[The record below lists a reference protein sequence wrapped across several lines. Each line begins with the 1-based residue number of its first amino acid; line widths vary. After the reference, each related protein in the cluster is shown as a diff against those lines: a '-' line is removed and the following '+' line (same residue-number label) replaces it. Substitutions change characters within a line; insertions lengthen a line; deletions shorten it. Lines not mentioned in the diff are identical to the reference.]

1 MLKFLFLLALA
12 FFGNSGI
19 CARSLTLEDG
29 VVSYVLGKHLDYLED
44 ASNDLS
50 IAEVQSEDIQ
60 SMFRSSQVETPNFGH
75 TRSSIWIRVKLK
87 NSSQRRDWILE
98 VRAQRIE
105 TMDVYLLGE
114 GFEQRDHQQDGVYFP
129 FSRRAVPARYA
140 NFSIKLPP
148 GGETTL
154 FMRAKAAGSMSLPL
168 VLWQPEAFIKTGYR
182 EQMVMGIYYGT
193 IVAIFLVNL
202 IAFVVIRDIVF
213 VYYLA
218 YLLVFGSLQF
228 ALNGHF
234 IDLFPGSGPSFAA
247 RFVFLFVPLATCAV
261 LQFVRVFLDLKK
273 YLPWANRLIHGLS
286 LVSMLS
292 LLMPLATGN
301 AVAIKFGTA
310 FLFFSVI
317 VCLALSMICL
327 RKCPRQARY
336 FLIAWTGFLVG
347 VVALALKN
355 FNLLPSVFLTEYGM
369 QIGSFFEF
377 ILLTYALA
385 DRVKILRQEREKIQ
399 QDTLQELESRVQ
411 ERTRELVAQREVA
424 ERATQFKSEFLA
436 NMSHEIRT
444 PMNAIVGYA
453 HLALRTE
460 LSTQQK
466 NYLAGVTGA
475 ARSLLGLLDDV
486 LDFSKFEAGK
496 LQLEQAGFNLGDVVG
511 NVSAMTA
518 LQAQDKGIA
527 LTFWI
532 DPGAQ
537 RWLVGDALRFGQVLL
552 NLVNNAIKFTE
563 QGEVA
568 VSIQQNWRRQGMEG
582 GEGEVELAVRVRDTG
597 IGISEEASRHLFQS
611 FNQADRSITR
621 RYGGT
626 GLGLAICKQLVEA
639 MGGGIGL
646 RSAPGQGSTFTF
658 TAVFG
663 VQAGPS
669 PRPSPDRDPRAW
681 DHAPLA
687 QALRR
692 AGGARVLIVE
702 DQEINRQILQE
713 TLEAMG
719 IACRAAVDGLEAVRL
734 ALDPLHP
741 TDLLLMDL
749 QMPRM
754 DGLQACAEIRRH
766 AGMHELPIIALTA
779 HAHPGERQRCLDAG
793 MNDYLTKPLEPGR
806 LAEAMAR
813 WIGHAAASR
822 PPSSSRQPPR
832 DGGLPAAL
840 PGFEGMD
847 AALARVGGNGPL
859 LRRLIVLFGE
869 KFGGF
874 GASMRRAL
882 QAGSKEEAVHLAH
895 MLKGNAASL
904 GARRLADATGALLD
918 GLEEGLPLDGVAA
931 LCARVDADLGVALSA
946 AAGLRDGA
954 AAERGASLPDA
965 PARGGEVQADARAW
979 IGEVADLA
987 AQNDVRAGTLFNE
1000 RRGALRGAG
1009 LDDALDRIGQA
1020 LDSFDFK
1027 AARAGLSALA
1037 AEMRAGRPGDGS
1049 LDRGDDPQADRL

>member
-1 MLKFLFLLALA
+1 MLKFLFLLALV

-19 CARSLTLEDG
+19 CARPLTLEDG
-29 VVSYVLGKHLDYLED
+29 VERYVLGKHLEYFED

-50 IAEVQSEDIQ
+50 IAEVQSEKLEP
-60 SMFRSSQVETPNFGH
+60 MFRPSQVETPNFGH
-75 TRSSIWIRVKLK
+75 TRSSVWVRVKLK
-87 NSSQRRDWILE
+87 NASQRQDWILE

-105 TMDVYLLGE
+105 TMDIYLLGE
-114 GFEQRDHQQDGVYFP
+114 GFEQKDHQQDGVYFP
-129 FSRRAVPARYA
+129 FSTRALPARHA
-140 NFSIKLPP
+140 NFRLHLPP
-148 GGETTL
+148 GAETTL

-168 VLWQPEAFIKTGYR
+168 VLWQPEAFVKTGYR
-182 EQMVMGIYYGT
+182 EQLVMGIYYGT

-202 IAFVVIRDIVF
+202 IAFFVIRDIVF
-213 VYYLA
+213 VYYLV
-218 YLLVFGSLQF
+218 YLLVFGLLQF
-228 ALNGHF
+228 AFNGHF
-234 IDLFPGSGPSFAA
+234 IDVFPGSRPASAA
-247 RFVFLFVPLATCAV
+247 KFVFLFTPLAICAV
-261 LQFVRVFLDLKK
+261 LQFVRVFLDLKR
-273 YLPWANRLIHGLS
+273 YLPWANRLLHALS
-286 LVSMLS
+286 LVAL
-292 LLMPLATGN
+292 LNVLMPLVMGN

-310 FLFFSVI
+310 LLFFSV
-317 VCLALSMICL
+317 VACLALSVICL

-347 VVALALKN
+347 VIALALKN

-424 ERATQFKSEFLA
+424 EKATQFKSEFLA

-460 LSTQQK
+460 LSAQQK

-496 LQLEQAGFNLGDVVG
+496 LQLEQAGFDLGDVVG

-532 DPGAQ
+532 DPGVH

-582 GEGEVELAVRVRDTG
+582 GQGEVELAVRVRDTG
-597 IGISEEASRHLFQS
+597 IGISQEASRHLFQS

-646 RSAPGQGSTFTF
+646 SSAPGQGSTFTF

-663 VQAGPS
+663 VQAGPG
-669 PRPSPDRDPRAW
+669 PRPSPDQHPQAW
-681 DHAPLA
+681 DHAHLA

-692 AGGARVLIVE
+692 AGGAKVLIVE

-734 ALDPLHP
+734 ALDPRHP
-741 TDLLLMDL
+741 PDLLLMDL

-822 PPSSSRQPPR
+822 PPSRQPPR
-832 DGGLPAAL
+832 GGGLPAAL
-840 PGFEGMD
+840 PGFEGLD

-874 GASMRRAL
+874 GASMREAL
-882 QAGSKEEAVHLAH
+882 QAGSREEAVHLAH

-918 GLEEGLPLDGVAA
+918 GLEEGLPLEA
-931 LCARVDADLGVALSA
+931 LAKSCALVEADLRVALSA
-946 AAGLRDGA
+946 AAGLRGEA
-954 AAERGASLPDA
+954 AAARGASPPDA
-965 PARGGEVQADARAW
+965 PGRGAEGLADAWAW

-987 AQNDVRAGTLFNE
+987 AQNDVRAGALFNE
-1000 RRGALRGAG
+1000 WRGALRGAG

-1020 LDSFDFK
+1020 LDLFDFK
-1027 AARAGLSALA
+1027 AARAGLQALA
-1037 AEMRAGRPGDGS
+1037 AEMQAGRPGEGS
-1049 LDRGDDPQADRL
+1049 LARGDDPQADRL